1 MARVVRASCYRYCL
15 WRPGAASVWA
25 AIQRQGVVT
34 DTDAVARP
42 LIISSRLLSVFC
54 ELTNDTDPSLS
65 HRCRPTRTCL
75 LYYSSCISNSGVV
88 MIDLLRFS
96 RLSVSPKNLIVLF
109 LYRAYKINK
118 SLQY

>member
-1 MARVVRASCYRYCL
+1 MKGVARVVRASCYRYCL

-54 ELTNDTDPSLS
+54 GLTNDTDPSL
-65 HRCRPTRTCL
+65 TTQ
-75 LYYSSCISNSGVV
+75 
-88 MIDLLRFS
+88 
-96 RLSVSPKNLIVLF
+96 SPVQTDPHLPAILLIVH
-109 LYRAYKINK
+109 
-118 SLQY
+118 